1 MSYYDQTRGFGGFI
15 TDAFETVTDIV
26 PYAGTATN
34 ELGDFLGDAT
44 DFVQNPS
51 AGDFLEIG
59 VPAVA
64 EDVFDGGGLDDLGG
78 LLPGPLEDVVDG
90 NGFNIPLVGTVGP
103 NAPNSGASAP
113 PVGTCP
119 PGFQPN
125 PSFISANLNGGAAL
139 RSGPPPP
146 RCVPTNNNTGQ
157 QTPQQGQQGNP
168 TVIPDDQKPAADSN
182 LDENCK
188 EKPKEY
194 PAPSGCIP
202 GVATEHTFFRE
213 QKQGCVAEWKKLEAM
228 EAELKA
234 RYEQLCMAR
243 EKYNQR
249 TERYGDMCGPYELL
263 YGIEEAKDKLAK
275 EKAKAK
281 KECLDKKKGKNCC
294 GSCATGG
301 SCGCS
306 GNKPS
311 GCGCSGNKPSGCA
324 GAATHGAEDMEVE
337 EYKDPVKKSC
347 KRAVEESFS
356 SSKKKKTVKPK
367 KRTPTRRSLRKP
379 KNTVITL
386 PTCGKRKRGS

>member
-26 PYAGTATN
+26 PYAGAATN

-44 DFVQNPS
+44 DFIQNPS

-139 RSGPPPP
+139 RAGPPPP

-157 QTPQQGQQGNP
+157 QTPQQGQQAPN
-168 TVIPDDQKPAADSN
+168 VIPPDTAPGTNNSG

-202 GVATEHTFFRE
+202 GVTTEHTFFNQ
-213 QKQGCVAEWKKLEAM
+213 QKQGCVAEWKKLETM

-275 EKAKAK
+275 EKAKEK

-294 GSCATGG
+294 GSCGTGG

-306 GNKPS
+306 GHKPS
-311 GCGCSGNKPSGCA
+311 GCGCA
-324 GAATHGAEDMEVE
+324 GAATHGAEDMETE

-347 KRAVEESFS
+347 KRSVEESFS